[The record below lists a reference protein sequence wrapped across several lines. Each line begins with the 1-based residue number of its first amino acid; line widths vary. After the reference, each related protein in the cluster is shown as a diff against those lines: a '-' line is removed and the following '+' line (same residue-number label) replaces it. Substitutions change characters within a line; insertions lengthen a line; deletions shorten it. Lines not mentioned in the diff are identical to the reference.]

1 MALGSVGAGVLV
13 GLPLLAVLLMAS
25 VLGLPL
31 GLTLLLALAFVLS
44 VGFALSAWV
53 VGRLLWSPPRSR
65 WLALLFGWL
74 VASVATAVPTAG
86 TVVWFLAAGF
96 GGSRR
101 GDLAR
106 PRRRGATAP
115 KYARA
120 SAPPAPSPEVG
131 PETIQEEVGL

>member
-96 GGSRR
+96 GLGAAAVAAWRA
-101 GDLAR
+101 GA
-106 PRRRGATAP
+106 PPGATAP
-115 KYARA
+115 GTRGRPHHR
-120 SAPPAPSPEVG
+120 PPRPRWVPRRSRRR
-131 PETIQEEVGL
+131 